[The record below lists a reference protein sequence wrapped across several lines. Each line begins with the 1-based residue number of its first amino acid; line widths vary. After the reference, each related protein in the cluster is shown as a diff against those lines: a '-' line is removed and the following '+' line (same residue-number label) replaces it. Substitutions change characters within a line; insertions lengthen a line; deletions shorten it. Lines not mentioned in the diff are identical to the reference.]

1 MLKAAVIGA
10 GAMGRNHA
18 RVYAGLERV
27 RLVAIADVNPQA
39 LQTVGRQFGVRGY
52 ADYRQ
57 MLDSEKPDLVSVA
70 VPTALHRT
78 VALEVIS
85 RGVNL
90 LVEKPIAATSSQARE
105 VVAAATRAGVSLAVG
120 HVERFN
126 PAVIELKRRLGAGEL
141 GQVFAAHSRRLSPFP
156 ARITDV
162 GVVLDLA
169 THELDL
175 LCYLLDA
182 RVVSIYAELDRR
194 IHPSHEDML
203 LGLLRFDNG
212 VLGVLDVSWLS
223 PVKRREL
230 FLTGT
235 RGMYQVNYLT
245 QDLFFYENGLQ
256 ARPQRDSWDA
266 LSSLM
271 GVSEGN
277 VVRLA
282 LEYKEPLRAELEAFV
297 RAVET
302 GTEPPVGW
310 REGYQALRLAELLLE
325 AGRSDRIIRLEE
337 SAEVAG

>member
-18 RVYAGLERV
+18 RVYAELDRV
-27 RLVAIADVNPQA
+27 ELAAVADVDRQA
-39 LQTVGRQFGVRGY
+39 LESVGRRFGVRCY
-52 ADYRQ
+52 EDYRE
-57 MLDSEKPDLVSVA
+57 MLDRERPDLVSVA

-78 VALEVIS
+78 VALGVVE
-85 RGVNL
+85 RGINL
-90 LVEKPIAATSSQARE
+90 LIEKPIAATSAQARE
-105 VVAAATRAGVSLAVG
+105 VVAAATKAGVKLAVG

-126 PAVIELKRRLGAGEL
+126 PAVIELKRCLAAGEL
-141 GQVFAAHSRRLSPFP
+141 GQVFAVHSRRLSPFP

-169 THELDL
+169 THELDI

-182 RVVSIYAELDRR
+182 RVVSVYAELDRR
-194 IHPSHEDML
+194 IHPAHEDML

-212 VLGVLDVSWLS
+212 VLGILDVSWLS

-230 FLTGT
+230 FLTGA

-245 QDLFFYENGLQ
+245 QDLYFYENGLQ
-256 ARPQRDSWDA
+256 LRPDRQGWDV
-266 LSSLM
+266 LSNLV
-271 GVSEGN
+271 GVTEGS
-277 VVRLA
+277 VIRLA
-282 LEYKEPLRAELEAFV
+282 LEYKEPLRAELEAFA

-302 GTEPPVGW
+302 DTEPPVGW

-325 AGRSDRIIRLEE
+325 AGRLDRIISLEE
-337 SAEVAG
+337 SMEVAG

>member
-18 RVYAGLERV
+18 RVYAELERV
-27 RLVAIADVNPQA
+27 RLVAVADVNPQA
-39 LQTVGRQFGVRGY
+39 LQAVGRRFGVRSY
-52 ADYRQ
+52 TDYRE
-57 MLDSEKPDLVSVA
+57 MLDVEKPDLVSVA

-78 VALEVIS
+78 VALEVIA
-85 RGVNL
+85 RGINL
-90 LVEKPIAATSSQARE
+90 LVEKPIAATSAQARE
-105 VVAAATRAGVSLAVG
+105 VITAATRARVKLAVG

-126 PAVIELKRRLGAGEL
+126 PAVIELKRRLAAGDL

-156 ARITDV
+156 GRITDV

-175 LCYLLDA
+175 LCYLLEA
-182 RVVSIYAELDRR
+182 RVVSVYAELDRR

-212 VLGVLDVSWLS
+212 VLGVLDISWLS

-230 FLTGT
+230 FLTGA

-245 QDLFFYENGLQ
+245 QDLYFYENGLQ
-256 ARPQRDSWDA
+256 ARPDRDPWDA
-266 LSSLM
+266 LSNLR
-271 GVSEGN
+271 GVAEGN
-277 VVRLA
+277 VLRLA
-282 LEYKEPLRAELEAFV
+282 LEYKEPLRAELEAFA

-302 GTEPPVGW
+302 DTEPPVGW

-325 AGRSDRIIRLEE
+325 AGRSDRVIRLEQ
-337 SAEVAG
+337 SVEVAG